1 MSTSRVLVFALVAI
15 SMAAAFI
22 PSRHAISQE
31 TNSPQPTREQHQLQ
45 VSIMRDYIQKLETML
60 KNHPGNDDPAVIN
73 AYIDMR
79 KKEYEYQKEVM
90 EIYTNAFRA
99 QSIAAYIV
107 LVLVVLVVVAG
118 IAFAGFQLWKSVAIA
133 GVQPTT
139 ELEVSA
145 SKVRVTS
152 SVVGIIVLTISLVF
166 LYIYTTEIFHIRV
179 IAPQTAALKAEQ
191 K

>member
-118 IAFAGFQLWKSVAIA
+118 IAFAGFQLLKSVAIA

-179 IAPQTAALKAEQ
+179 IAPQTAALKA
-191 K
+191 